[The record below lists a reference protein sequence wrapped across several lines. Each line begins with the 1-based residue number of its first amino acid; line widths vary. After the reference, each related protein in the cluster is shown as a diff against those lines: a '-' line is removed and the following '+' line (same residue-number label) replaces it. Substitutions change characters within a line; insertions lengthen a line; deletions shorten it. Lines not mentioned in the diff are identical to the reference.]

1 MSESREQLQ
10 VRETNPA
17 ADDEETRKENWK
29 KKIIENLSKVDQT
42 KYKIFYPGNE
52 ILVEGEFCIY
62 KVPDKLRQVK
72 VDAYR
77 PRVVSVGP
85 LHRDSVDNL
94 APMKQYKWFYMM
106 SFFQQKVDQD
116 PEDPKYRKCAEQ
128 QSQKCLEDCTEA
140 IYGLD
145 RVIRQC
151 YTETIKYT
159 EDELAEIMLLDGC
172 FILELFLRFDRSLNY
187 INSDQY
193 KSDPCT
199 ESAWMIAALRHDLA
213 LLENQIPFFIL
224 ELLYEA
230 IKPYV
235 IKCKLPKSVTSLALK
250 FFQPLSLKQIKEET
264 GSLEF
269 KHLLDLL
276 HKFYFL
282 SIDDVSID
290 IDKESSPE
298 SDCSGLLRK
307 IKRKIKQTSCLDPDH
322 DQSVEPASDTKWGLN
337 HCASQLLE
345 SGVELKVGTSTEDN
359 LLKITFKDGVI
370 TIPQVLIHDTTSSL
384 FRNLIA
390 YEQCSLGS
398 THGVTSYAFLMKSLI
413 RSPEDIKLLRRKKII
428 KHNRIGDK
436 QYLTEFKNIL
446 DEVVV
451 VKDDFC
457 FGKLCEQVN
466 EYRNSW
472 YNWFRLQVLLR
483 VQFQRQKRILCTTY
497 FSTTW
502 KVISFMAAVALLLLT
517 SLQTYYT
524 IHPRH

>member
-1 MSESREQLQ
+1 MSESSEELQ

-17 ADDEETRKENWK
+17 ADDEETQRENWK
-29 KKIIENLSKVDQT
+29 RKIIENLSKVDQT
-42 KYKIFYPGNE
+42 KYKIFYAESE

-94 APMKQYKWFYMM
+94 ATMKQYKWFYMM
-106 SFFQQKVDQD
+106 SFFQQKVAQD

-128 QSQKCLEDCTEA
+128 QSQKCFEDCTEA

-145 RVIRQC
+145 RVVRQC

-282 SIDDVSID
+282 STDEVSID
-290 IDKESSPE
+290 IDKESSSE
-298 SDCSGLLRK
+298 GECSG
-307 IKRKIKQTSCLDPDH
+307 LDPDH
-322 DQSVEPASDTKWGLN
+322 DQPVEPASDTKWGLN
-337 HCASQLLE
+337 CASQLLK
-345 SGVELKVGTSTEDN
+345 SGVKLKVGASTEDN
-359 LLKITFKDGVI
+359 LLKITFEDGVI

-390 YEQCSLGS
+390 YEQCRFGG

-428 KHNRIGDK
+428 KDNRIGDK
-436 QYLTEFKNIL
+436 QDLTQFKNIL

-451 VKDDFC
+451 VSMDDFY
-457 FGKLCEQVN
+457 FGKLCAQVKL
-466 EYRNSW
+466 YTST
-472 YNWFRLQVLLR
+472 YWFRRYIKDLYR
-483 VQFQRQKRILCTTY
+483 TY
-497 FSTTW
+497 FSSAWSAT
-502 KVISFMAAVALLLLT
+502 VFIASILAFILT
-517 SLQTYYT
+517 SFQTYFTVY
-524 IHPRH
+524 PR